1 MLQGKQLI
9 TVLNRLKMATIKPLP
24 LEFQKHGYD
33 YKQIERSEHVA
44 IYSQSYEGEFVAYEV
59 FRIKK
64 EKERNIMGKIY
75 PPAEVVPSTEKWG
88 IYGFTCSTL
97 EKAQL
102 RKAELEKSKFGLQKE
117 K

>member
-1 MLQGKQLI
+1 MKTKAKPVI
-9 TVLNRLKMATIKPLP
+9 ATEPAMIPLP
-24 LEFQKHGYD
+24 TEFSRHGYD
-33 YKQIERSEHVA
+33 YKQVERSDNVA
-44 IYSQSYEGEFVAYEV
+44 IFEQSFEGEFVAFEV

-88 IYGFTCSTL
+88 TYGFTVRTL
-97 EKAQL
+97 ERAHMRKAQL
-102 RKAELEKSKFGLQKE
+102 EESKFGEGKE